1 MPYFI
6 RAKTYYRYAEEQLK
20 AAEEALAQ
28 KDYVAALVRAK
39 EAVERALRAL
49 WGIVE
54 FEAPKEKPP
63 VERIL
68 AEIDRA
74 TEPWLA
80 KEIKKCW
87 KRLLELESKPG
98 LSEAQEAVD
107 LARFVVTRTR
117 EVLEPIIGPPEP
129 PKKRPFIL

>member
-28 KDYVAALVRAK
+28 KDYATAWARAK

-63 VERIL
+63 IEKIL
-68 AEIDRA
+68 AELDRA

-80 KEIKKCW
+80 KEIKKIW
-87 KRLLELESKPG
+87 KRLLEIGASPG
-98 LSEAQEAVD
+98 PDEAQEAVE
-107 LARFVVTRTR
+107 LARFVVSRTR
-117 EVLEPIIGPPEP
+117 DVLEPIIGPPEP